1 MLSITAEFLLQ
12 NFFSSHH
19 IFILSKLCRKFTCFG
34 HAKLVCEIG
43 TKNKAKP
50 NKFNF
55 TNLKWIPEFYSG
67 LTIIL
72 SFTLPVSK

>member
-43 TKNKAKP
+43 TKNKTKP
-50 NKFNF
+50 NK
-55 TNLKWIPEFYSG
+55 NLISQILGGF
-67 LTIIL
+67 L
-72 SFTLPVSK
+72 SFTVI